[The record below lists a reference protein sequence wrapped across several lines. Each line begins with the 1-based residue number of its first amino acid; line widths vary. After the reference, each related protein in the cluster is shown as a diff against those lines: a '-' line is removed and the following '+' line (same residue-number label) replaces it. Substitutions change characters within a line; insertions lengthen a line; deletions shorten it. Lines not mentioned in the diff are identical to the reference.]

1 MAGKMRSYFGKGP
14 DLLGLQNKLMVL
26 LQDFLQKDPVA
37 LGDELHRFARELYPI
52 CRSITGDGL
61 RKTLAMI
68 QQRIPLQT
76 TEVLTDT
83 RVFDSTVPREW
94 NIAEYFIKS
103 AERKCVGD
111 LHK

>member
-37 LGDELHRFARELYPI
+37 LGDELQRFARELYPI
-52 CRSITGDGL
+52 CRSITGVGL

-68 QQRIPLQT
+68 QERIPLQG
-76 TEVLTDT
+76 TEVPTGT
-83 RVFDSTVPREW
+83 PVFGCAVHGQWRFRD
-94 NIAEYFIKS
+94 AF
-103 AERKCVGD
+103 AQ
-111 LHK
+111 